1 MKAFGGYDY
10 CSVYKKSQDI
20 DENVITQYQKK
31 EFIPNR
37 RLFWKRYQKEIKM
50 ETKAIGEDV
59 LADPL
64 KQRAHLLS
72 LSHKHPEVDELSAI
86 SRYIIAKRAD
96 IEVEH
101 DPQDTKEE
109 EEKIQTPQ
117 PVPPQT
123 PVIDVN
129 HPTPS
134 SGYNQYLSS
143 ESFNLSTPTKMPS
156 LSSPD
161 GPPLQPATRSSSV
174 QRKSRFDLTPSS
186 KPDHFPYNNVSST
199 VSPVHPSAEP
209 RSIPDVAAMTQPS
222 ERPPSLSAS
231 GNGSFDL
238 SHGRASYSRSSSR
251 SDRGHGSH
259 YSRSSSRSRSGYRR
273 GSLSRDHSRRSSR
286 SYSYS
291 SHSNSRSRSN
301 SHSRSSRSRSYSRS
315 RSRNSSGYR
324 DRSRDRYSRYY
335 NSPSRY
341 YDKYRDERGYS
352 NYRSLHQDNYRSWG
366 YSRDGSRYY

>member
-1 MKAFGGYDY
+1 
-10 CSVYKKSQDI
+10 
-20 DENVITQYQKK
+20 
-31 EFIPNR
+31 
-37 RLFWKRYQKEIKM
+37 
-50 ETKAIGEDV
+50 
-59 LADPL
+59 
-64 KQRAHLLS
+64 
-72 LSHKHPEVDELSAI
+72 
-86 SRYIIAKRAD
+86 
-96 IEVEH
+96 
-101 DPQDTKEE
+101 
-109 EEKIQTPQ
+109 
-117 PVPPQT
+117 
-123 PVIDVN
+123 
-129 HPTPS
+129 
-134 SGYNQYLSS
+134 
-143 ESFNLSTPTKMPS
+143 MPS

-174 QRKSRFDLTPSS
+174 QRKSRFDLSRSRTPFSYKAPSS

-301 SHSRSSRSRSYSRS
+301 SQSRSSRSRSYSRS

-324 DRSRDRYSRYY
+324 DVVY
-335 NSPSRY
+335 
-341 YDKYRDERGYS
+341 
-352 NYRSLHQDNYRSWG
+352 
-366 YSRDGSRYY
+366 